1 MNAQRLAVT
10 LTIVNLLLAAVMLT
24 RGEALRA
31 QDPAPV
37 LRGRALELVDGAG
50 RIRGQF
56 TVESDGEAVFR
67 LRDESGTIRVK
78 LGASSAGSGLL
89 LIDETTEPGVQIL
102 ARRSPMAG
110 QQTTRINLTGAGG
123 RQRQVV
129 P

>member
-24 RGEALRA
+24 RGEALLA

-50 RIRGQF
+50 QIRGQF

-78 LGASSAGSGLL
+78 LGASSVGSGLL
-89 LIDETTEPGVQIL
+89 LLDETTEPGVQIL
-102 ARRSPMAG
+102 ARRSPMSG
-110 QQTTRINLTGAGG
+110 QRTTSINLTGHGG